1 MMQSP
6 EKPLAYDIALM
17 PRQPARADYII
28 LFLLGALWGSSFG
41 AIKIALYGVSPLTVM
56 SIRILLAGAALL
68 VLTLI
73 RSTPLPRGIQNWN
86 KVLWMA
92 LFGVLLPF
100 YLVPWG
106 QQKIDSSLAAIIMS
120 INPFFALILGHFFS
134 EGENFNKKQL
144 FAMLVGF
151 LGVFLVLAEH
161 TDFSSNGNIWRQGA
175 VILAGIGYTISGVI
189 AVRVRGISADSV
201 SASVFIVASLIAL
214 PIWLFFDNPW
224 NLQLEIDSIL
234 ALAHLGLVSTG
245 IAFLMRYYIILRAG
259 AVFFS
264 YVAFLI
270 PMFGIFFGI
279 IFLDEIVS
287 LSTMGGAIL
296 ILSGVYFGRK

>member
-1 MMQSP
+1 MQSP
-6 EKPLAYDIALM
+6 ENPFASDLAIM

-56 SIRILLAGAALL
+56 SVRIILAGVALL

-73 RSTPLPRGIQNWN
+73 RSTPFPRGFQNW
-86 KVLWMA
+86 KKIFWMA
-92 LFGVLLPF
+92 LFGVLIPF
-100 YLVPWG
+100 FLVPWG

-120 INPFFALILGHFFS
+120 INPFFALILGHYFS
-134 EGENFNKKQL
+134 EDENFNKRQF
-144 FAMLVGF
+144 FAMLLGF
-151 LGVFLVLAEH
+151 SGVFFVFNENADLS
-161 TDFSSNGNIWRQGA
+161 TNGNFWGQGA

-189 AVRVRGISADSV
+189 AARLRGISADSV

-214 PIWLFFDNPW
+214 PLWLIYDSPW
-224 NLQLEIDSIL
+224 NLQLEQDSIF
-234 ALAHLGLVSTG
+234 ALTHLGLVSTG
-245 IAFLMRYYIILRAG
+245 IAFLMRYYVILRAG

-270 PMFGIFFGI
+270 PMFGIFFGV
-279 IFLDEIVS
+279 IFLDETVS
-287 LSTMGGAIL
+287 VNTMVAVVL
-296 ILSGVYFGRK
+296 ILLGVYFGRK

>member
-1 MMQSP
+1 
-6 EKPLAYDIALM
+6 M

-41 AIKIALYGVSPLTVM
+41 AIKVALYGVSPLTVM
-56 SIRILLAGAALL
+56 SVRIMLAGVALL
-68 VLTLI
+68 LLTLI
-73 RSTPLPRGIQNWN
+73 RSTPFPRGLQNWN

-92 LFGVLLPF
+92 IFGVLMPF
-100 YLVPWG
+100 FLVPWG

-134 EGENFNKKQL
+134 EDENFSKQQF

-151 LGVFLVLAEH
+151 AGVFLVFRENA
-161 TDFSSNGNIWRQGA
+161 DFSSNGNFWGQGA

-189 AVRVRGISADSV
+189 AARVKEISADSV
-201 SASVFIVASLIAL
+201 SASVFVVASLIAL
-214 PIWLFFDNPW
+214 PFWLIIESPW
-224 NLQLEIDSIL
+224 NLELEMESII
-234 ALAHLGLVSTG
+234 ALTHLGFVSTG

-264 YVAFLI
+264 YVAFII
-270 PMFGIFFGI
+270 PMFGIFFGVL
-279 IFLDEIVS
+279 FLNETLSISTIVAV
-287 LSTMGGAIL
+287 LL
-296 ILSGVYFGRK
+296 ILSGVYLGRK

>member
-1 MMQSP
+1 
-6 EKPLAYDIALM
+6 M

-41 AIKIALYGVSPLTVM
+41 AIKVALYGVSPLTVM
-56 SIRILLAGAALL
+56 SVRIMLAGVALL
-68 VLTLI
+68 LLTLI
-73 RSTPLPRGIQNWN
+73 RSTPFPRGLQNWN

-92 LFGVLLPF
+92 IFGVLMPF

-134 EGENFNKKQL
+134 EDENFSKQQF

-151 LGVFLVLAEH
+151 AGVFLVFSENA
-161 TDFSSNGNIWRQGA
+161 DFSSNGNFWGQGA

-189 AVRVRGISADSV
+189 AARVKGISADSV
-201 SASVFIVASLIAL
+201 SASVFVVASLIAL
-214 PIWLFFDNPW
+214 PFWLIIESPW
-224 NLQLEIDSIL
+224 NLELEMESII
-234 ALAHLGLVSTG
+234 ALTHLGFVSTG

-264 YVAFLI
+264 YVAFII
-270 PMFGIFFGI
+270 PMFGIFFGVL
-279 IFLDEIVS
+279 FLNETLS
-287 LSTMGGAIL
+287 LSTMVAVLL
-296 ILSGVYFGRK
+296 ILSGVYLGRK

>member
-1 MMQSP
+1 
-6 EKPLAYDIALM
+6 M

-41 AIKIALYGVSPLTVM
+41 AIKVALYGVSPLTVM
-56 SIRILLAGAALL
+56 SVRIMLAGVALL
-68 VLTLI
+68 LLTLI
-73 RSTPLPRGIQNWN
+73 RSTPFPRGLKNWN

-92 LFGVLLPF
+92 IFGVLMPF
-100 YLVPWG
+100 FLVPWG

-134 EGENFNKKQL
+134 EDENFSKQQF

-151 LGVFLVLAEH
+151 AGVFLVFSENA
-161 TDFSSNGNIWRQGA
+161 DFSSNGNFWGQGA

-189 AVRVRGISADSV
+189 AARVKGISADSV
-201 SASVFIVASLIAL
+201 SASVFVVASLIAL
-214 PIWLFFDNPW
+214 PFWLIIESPW
-224 NLQLEIDSIL
+224 NLELEMESII
-234 ALAHLGLVSTG
+234 ALTHLGFVSTG

-264 YVAFLI
+264 YVAFII
-270 PMFGIFFGI
+270 PMFGIFFGV
-279 IFLDEIVS
+279 IFLDET
-287 LSTMGGAIL
+287 LSISTILAVLL
-296 ILSGVYFGRK
+296 ILSGVYLGRK

>member
-1 MMQSP
+1 MQSP
-6 EKPLAYDIALM
+6 ENPFASCLALM
-17 PRQPARADYII
+17 PRKPARADYII

-41 AIKIALYGVSPLTVM
+41 AIKVALYGVSPLTVM
-56 SIRILLAGAALL
+56 SVRVMLAGVALL
-68 VLTLI
+68 VLTLL
-73 RSTPLPRGIQNWN
+73 RSTPLPRGLKNWN

-92 LFGVLLPF
+92 LFGVLVPF
-100 YLVPWG
+100 FLVPWG

-134 EGENFNKKQL
+134 EDENFSKRQF

-151 LGVFLVLAEH
+151 SGVFLVFSENA
-161 TDFSSNGNIWRQGA
+161 DFSTNGNFWGQGA

-189 AVRVRGISADSV
+189 AARVRGISAESV

-214 PIWLFFDNPW
+214 PFWLIIESPW
-224 NLQLEIDSIL
+224 NLKLELDSII
-234 ALAHLGLVSTG
+234 ALTHLGFVSTG

-264 YVAFLI
+264 YVAFII
-270 PMFGIFFGI
+270 PMFGIFFGVL
-279 IFLDEIVS
+279 FLNETLS
-287 LSTMGGAIL
+287 LSTMIAVVL
-296 ILSGVYFGRK
+296 ILSGVYLGRK

>member
-1 MMQSP
+1 
-6 EKPLAYDIALM
+6 M
-17 PRQPARADYII
+17 PRKPARADYII

-41 AIKIALYGVSPLTVM
+41 AIKVALYGVSPLTVM
-56 SIRILLAGAALL
+56 SVWVMLAGLALL

-73 RSTPLPRGIQNWN
+73 RSTPLPRGLKNWN

-92 LFGVLLPF
+92 LFGVLMPF
-100 YLVPWG
+100 FLVPWG

-134 EGENFNKKQL
+134 EDEDFSKKQF

-151 LGVFLVLAEH
+151 SGVFLVFSENA
-161 TDFSSNGNIWRQGA
+161 DFSTNGNFWGQGA

-189 AVRVRGISADSV
+189 AARVRGISAESV
-201 SASVFIVASLIAL
+201 SASVFILASLIAI
-214 PIWLFFDNPW
+214 PFWLIIESPW
-224 NLQLEIDSIL
+224 NLKLELDSII
-234 ALAHLGLVSTG
+234 ALTHLGFVSTG

-264 YVAFLI
+264 YVAFII
-270 PMFGIFFGI
+270 PMFGIFFGVL
-279 IFLDEIVS
+279 FLDETLSISTIVAV
-287 LSTMGGAIL
+287 LL
-296 ILSGVYFGRK
+296 ILSGVYLGRK

>member
-1 MMQSP
+1 MQSP
-6 EKPLAYDIALM
+6 EKPFASCLALM
-17 PRQPARADYII
+17 PRKPARADYII

-41 AIKIALYGVSPLTVM
+41 AIKVALYGVSPLTVM
-56 SIRILLAGAALL
+56 SVRVILAGVALL

-73 RSTPLPRGIQNWN
+73 RSTPLPRGLKNWN

-92 LFGVLLPF
+92 LFGVLMPF
-100 YLVPWG
+100 FLVPWG

-134 EGENFNKKQL
+134 EDENFSKQQF

-151 LGVFLVLAEH
+151 AGVFLVFSENA
-161 TDFSSNGNIWRQGA
+161 DFSSNGNFWGQGA

-189 AVRVRGISADSV
+189 AARVKEISADYV
-201 SASVFIVASLIAL
+201 SASVFVVASLIAL
-214 PIWLFFDNPW
+214 PFWLIIESPW
-224 NLQLEIDSIL
+224 NLELEMESII
-234 ALAHLGLVSTG
+234 ALTHLGFVSTG

-264 YVAFLI
+264 YVAFII
-270 PMFGIFFGI
+270 PMFGIFFGVL
-279 IFLDEIVS
+279 FLDEILS
-287 LSTMGGAIL
+287 LSTMVAVLL
-296 ILSGVYFGRK
+296 ILSGVYLGRK